1 MPLKSKNF
9 QREVTDRTIGNE
21 SFGQA
26 SSNVGDALHTAV
38 GLLKRE
44 GLEFSSYDAVAIC
57 QMIMD
62 ENYRLTANHEEFN

>member
-9 QREVTDRTIGNE
+9 QRETATRLGNE

-26 SSNVGDALHTAV
+26 SSNVADALSTAV
-38 GLLKRE
+38 AMLKQQ

-62 ENYRLTANHEEFN
+62 ENYRLEAKDEEFN

>member
-9 QREVTDRTIGNE
+9 QRETAGRLGNE

-26 SSNVGDALHTAV
+26 SSNVGDALSTAV
-38 GLLKRE
+38 ALLKQQ

-62 ENYRLTANHEEFN
+62 ENYRLEAKDEEFN

>member
-9 QREVTDRTIGNE
+9 QQETANRLGNE
-21 SFGQA
+21 SFGKA
-26 SSNVGDALHTAV
+26 ASNVADSLQTAV
-38 GLLKRE
+38 ALLKRE

-62 ENYRLTANHEEFN
+62 ENYRLEAKDEEFN